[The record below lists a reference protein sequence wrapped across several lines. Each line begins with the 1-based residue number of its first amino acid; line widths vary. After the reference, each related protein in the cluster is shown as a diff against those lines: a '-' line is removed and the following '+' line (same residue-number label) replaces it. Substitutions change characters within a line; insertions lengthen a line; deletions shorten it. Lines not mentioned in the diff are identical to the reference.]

1 LTPYYVDAERLLG
14 IRTFECEPDLAR
26 ILARLRQRGSDW
38 QAQAMPLGLAADIT
52 AYPTEVTHFDGFA
65 SVRNLKSEAQQSFLG
80 HLRGSGNFTLEVNAE
95 CAALLGHRDS
105 PMTVAGVRLVDGREL
120 RAPRIFL
127 AAGALHS
134 PRLLARY
141 VRATGLEAR
150 LPAAAHVG
158 HYLKLHLLTAL
169 VAFSATPKTDL
180 IRKTMVLTCPRFAH
194 SSVQPLGFD
203 GALIATL
210 IPKVVPA
217 ALRYRMGR
225 HAYGFFLQTE
235 DGSDPRNRVIESPQ
249 TGALPTLDYDET
261 RLPAA
266 LGEHRRLNRAF
277 RRALLGAGLV
287 SFAQRIGLKGTGHAC
302 GTLIC
307 GRRAAD
313 SVVDELGRVH
323 GLQGLYVV
331 DGSVLPRSSRVNPS
345 LTIYAWALR
354 VAELA
359 AREFQDERQSRPA
372 SSQELTRAL

>member
-1 LTPYYVDAERLLG
+1 
-14 IRTFECEPDLAR
+14 
-26 ILARLRQRGSDW
+26 
-38 QAQAMPLGLAADIT
+38 
-52 AYPTEVTHFDGFA
+52 
-65 SVRNLKSEAQQSFLG
+65 
-80 HLRGSGNFTLEVNAE
+80 
-95 CAALLGHRDS
+95 
-105 PMTVAGVRLVDGREL
+105 
-120 RAPRIFL
+120 
-127 AAGALHS
+127 
-134 PRLLARY
+134 
-141 VRATGLEAR
+141 
-150 LPAAAHVG
+150 VG

-249 TGALPTLDYDET
+249 TGALPTLDYDEK